1 METTQ
6 CPPQPDPAIV
16 IGTMSWGTP
25 SSSMIGRSGAVIVPP
40 RATDQ
45 RADVWPNAY
54 AFSRPLEVPAMY
66 SSRPAVVLWTP
77 SMMAAAV
84 DSEAASSGTM
94 AVHVWDTAE
103 GLPLSVR
110 NQGPRAS

>member
-16 IGTMSWGTP
+16 VGTMSSGMP
-25 SSSMIGRSGAVIVPP
+25 SASTNGSTEAVIVPAS
-40 RATDQ
+40 ATDQ
-45 RADVWPNAY
+45 RADVWPKAY
-54 AFSRPLEVPAMY
+54 AFSRPLEVAAMY

-77 SMMAAAV
+77 SMVTAAV
-84 DSEAASSGTM
+84 DSEAARSGTM
-94 AVHVWDTAE
+94 AVHVSDTAE